1 VSRRVAEHPPGE
13 LRCVEGRPPEPT
25 RGSAARPTAPRQAQQ
40 QQNREE
46 GDQVLHNHDDGA
58 MLSIMKGNGA
68 QHLRLH
74 LQHSGN
80 GNGANACDQEA
91 CGRGGGR
98 GRILVYWPG
107 SGLWWELTES
117 LANVVVGGGGGGGGG
132 GVAGPGCGHGCGAAA
147 AAAAASVTSGWRR
160 RQRRRQAGVTSG
172 LSWDRM

>member
-1 VSRRVAEHPPGE
+1 
-13 LRCVEGRPPEPT
+13 
-25 RGSAARPTAPRQAQQ
+25 
-40 QQNREE
+40 
-46 GDQVLHNHDDGA
+46 

-117 LANVVVGGGGGGGGG
+117 LANVVVGGGGGG
-132 GVAGPGCGHGCGAAA
+132 VAGPGWARLWIGGGGGGGGGGFGDERVAATA
-147 AAAAASVTSGWRR
+147 EAKASWRD
-160 RQRRRQAGVTSG
+160 QWT
-172 LSWDRM
+172 

>member
-1 VSRRVAEHPPGE
+1 MSRRVAEHPPGE

-25 RGSAARPTAPRQAQQ
+25 RGSAVVPTAPRQAQQ

-80 GNGANACDQEA
+80 GNGANACGQEA

-98 GRILVYWPG
+98 GRILVCWPG
-107 SGLWWELTES
+107 SGLWWELTKP
-117 LANVVVGGGGGGGGG
+117 LANVVVGGGGGG
-132 GVAGPGCGHGCGAAA
+132 VAGPGWARLWIGGGGGGGGFGDERVAATA
-147 AAAAASVTSGWRR
+147 EAKASWRD
-160 RQRRRQAGVTSG
+160 QWT
-172 LSWDRM
+172 

>member
-1 VSRRVAEHPPGE
+1 M
-13 LRCVEGRPPEPT
+13 
-25 RGSAARPTAPRQAQQ
+25 
-40 QQNREE
+40 
-46 GDQVLHNHDDGA
+46 HNHDDGA
-58 MLSIMKGNGA
+58 MLSIMEGNGA

-117 LANVVVGGGGGGGGG
+117 LANVVVGGGGGGGFGDER
-132 GVAGPGCGHGCGAAA
+132 VAATAEA
-147 AAAAASVTSGWRR
+147 KASWRD
-160 RQRRRQAGVTSG
+160 QWT
-172 LSWDRM
+172 